1 VKKKFSLRIFRN
13 CVRLRVEGKP
23 GMAKQILLFVR
34 TFWATQAKRSKRFS
48 PMAEENSIEEIF
60 FKFLMEYKF
69 DEQDL
74 DYSLVQKH
82 TTALQALSNIGNSGF
97 NIFDLYKRQTLFY
110 SSNFGQ
116 LLGYKQA
123 DYETAGQNFFASKIH
138 PEDALSLSLKSISV
152 HKIFK
157 GFSSDEKL
165 NHKMISEYRMLNA
178 NDKYTRL
185 IEQYQI
191 IELDKKG
198 QIWLMMGAVDISPNQ
213 EENNNIKSQL
223 LNFRTGQFIPLDVP
237 EKPQMELTKREKE
250 ILKLVKGG
258 YLSKEISNK
267 LSISLHTVNTHRQ
280 RFLEK
285 LGANNSFEAVMFAS
299 KFGLLE

>member
-1 VKKKFSLRIFRN
+1 ML
-13 CVRLRVEGKP
+13 E
-23 GMAKQILLFVR
+23 QD
-34 TFWATQAKRSKRFS
+34 
-48 PMAEENSIEEIF
+48 SIEEIF
-60 FKFLMEYKF
+60 FKFLMQYKF
-69 DEQDL
+69 DEKEL

-82 TTALQALSNIGNSGF
+82 TAALQVLSIIGNSGF
-97 NIFDLYKRQTLFY
+97 NIFDLCKRQILFY

-116 LLGYKQA
+116 LLGYKASDYGSEGQA
-123 DYETAGQNFFASKIH
+123 FFSGKIH

-152 HKIFK
+152 HKLLIN
-157 GFSSDEKL
+157 FSSDEKL
-165 NHKMISEYRMLNA
+165 NHKTISEYRMLNA
-178 NDKYTRL
+178 QGKYIRL

-191 IELDKKG
+191 IELDNKG
-198 QIWLMMGAVDISPNQ
+198 QSWLMMGVVDISPNQ
-213 EENNNIKSQL
+213 EENSSSKSQL
-223 LNFRTGQFIPLDVP
+223 LNFRTGQFIPLEVP
-237 EKPQMELTKREKE
+237 ERPQIELTKREKE
-250 ILKLVKGG
+250 VLKLVKGG